1 MADSFPLIGNRQY
14 YKSGAY
20 ENPVTAIDTQSGQIF
35 RDAID
40 TLSAQTVK
48 VIEDK
53 KAQMTEDQKRAQ
65 ELMDWTMKYNLN
77 EKGKVMDAMAKS
89 GNNNPQLIDVAFKE
103 VDAMAAIMGKA
114 KGASTPEEQ
123 RMYLTEG
130 AGFQKRLAALQ
141 GHIGQMNDSLKIWDE
156 DSIGPLN
163 TQGSINLNNPRALMW
178 SKQMAITRGQNPG
191 SMSWFVDDDGDWAV
205 RHEGPM
211 LDKPTETKAGVFFSF
226 EPGIIPESDKQANEA
241 LVQTFGEKY
250 REEMPDQFLMGQTE
264 IGPNGEEVMVP
275 SVEYIPTGTPG
286 MIQPVYRTNMQMAA
300 NLWKPHASSIA
311 LGYAQDMSSAE
322 AFWDGL
328 GKDKKN
334 RVIKSLAQGKNP
346 INVPFDDL
354 QVGTGM
360 VNGVPIKI
368 SENSALAI
376 IRAMEFEGERFIPK
390 FRLAGN
396 AIKDPNAQKRNGRS
410 GAGSGKGSK
419 SITVEE
425 LNELVNQPIKDQ
437 VEHVQGLLTP
447 GEQEIEWD
455 PKNPNIVTV
464 VDFTGDEQ
472 GEKTVYY
479 LDTKTGEG
487 IPGATGDRVGG
498 RKQWEDRFIELY
510 TGNTAADRKL
520 ERDWRMQ
527 RNKTRDAKTGKMED
541 TMMYTGESLSAA
553 ELIKKYSNQ

>member
-20 ENPVTAIDTQSGQIF
+20 ENPVTAIDTQSGKIF

-77 EKGKVMDAMAKS
+77 EKGRVMDAMAKS
-89 GNNNPQLIDVAFKE
+89 GNNNPQLIDIAFKQ
-103 VDAMAAIMGKA
+103 VDEMSSIMGRA

-130 AGFQKRLAALQ
+130 AIYQKRLAALQ
-141 GHIGQMNDSLKIWDE
+141 GHIGQMNDSLKVWDE

-163 TQGSINLNNPRALMW
+163 TQGSINLNNPRALLW

-191 SMSWFVDDDGDWAV
+191 SMSWFIDDDGDWSV
-205 RHEGPM
+205 RHEGLM
-211 LDKPTETKAGVFFSF
+211 LDKPTETKASVFFSF

-250 REEMPDQFLMGQTE
+250 REKMPDQFLMGQTE

-311 LGYAQDMSSAE
+311 LGYAQDLSTAE

-346 INVPFDDL
+346 IHVPFDDL

-396 AIKDPNAQKRNGRS
+396 AIKDPNAQKRSSRS
-410 GAGSGKGSK
+410 RGSGGKETKDQKRIKDLNFFIEDFGNK
-419 SITVEE
+419 KELFNIG
-425 LNELVNQPIKDQ
+425 LNEAGVFTGKIDVKNPKFKDALNEIGFKIDKTILNADEEVTGYTVRPQ
-437 VEHVQGLLTP
+437 ASTASKQIDVKQGELAQTFLEKLLRAMGATK
-447 GEQEIEWD
+447 QESLDIAYQFKD
-455 PKNPNIVTV
+455 PK
-464 VDFTGDEQ
+464 TGFDQYKE
-472 GEKTVYY
+472 
-479 LDTKTGEG
+479 
-487 IPGATGDRVGG
+487 
-498 RKQWEDRFIELY
+498 
-510 TGNTAADRKL
+510 N
-520 ERDWRMQ
+520 
-527 RNKTRDAKTGKMED
+527 
-541 TMMYTGESLSAA
+541 
-553 ELIKKYSNQ
+553 

>member
-1 MADSFPLIGNRQY
+1 MCI
-14 YKSGAY
+14 
-20 ENPVTAIDTQSGQIF
+20 
-35 RDAID
+35 RD
-40 TLSAQTVK
+40 
-48 VIEDK
+48 
-53 KAQMTEDQKRAQ
+53 R
-65 ELMDWTMKYNLN
+65 
-77 EKGKVMDAMAKS
+77 
-89 GNNNPQLIDVAFKE
+89 
-103 VDAMAAIMGKA
+103 
-114 KGASTPEEQ
+114 
-123 RMYLTEG
+123 
-130 AGFQKRLAALQ
+130 
-141 GHIGQMNDSLKIWDE
+141 
-156 DSIGPLN
+156 
-163 TQGSINLNNPRALMW
+163 
-178 SKQMAITRGQNPG
+178 
-191 SMSWFVDDDGDWAV
+191 
-205 RHEGPM
+205 
-211 LDKPTETKAGVFFSF
+211 
-226 EPGIIPESDKQANEA
+226 
-241 LVQTFGEKY
+241 
-250 REEMPDQFLMGQTE
+250 
-264 IGPNGEEVMVP
+264 
-275 SVEYIPTGTPG
+275 
-286 MIQPVYRTNMQMAA
+286 
-300 NLWKPHASSIA
+300 
-311 LGYAQDMSSAE
+311 SSAE

-396 AIKDPNAQKRNGRS
+396 AIKDPNAQKRSGRS

-479 LDTKTGEG
+479 LDTK
-487 IPGATGDRVGG
+487 
-498 RKQWEDRFIELY
+498 L
-510 TGNTAADRKL
+510 
-520 ERDWRMQ
+520 
-527 RNKTRDAKTGKMED
+527 
-541 TMMYTGESLSAA
+541 SL
-553 ELIKKYSNQ
+553 IHI